1 MKRWPLYRRWQCC
14 RESQAGIFP
23 SADRISVNGSRL
35 RRAANSQGRRS
46 LPLRRRQA
54 VETRR
59 SFVNPPQI
67 EFNSDDHRRE
77 LRAAFRVLAF
87 PFAVTLVARRAIA
100 TPAPKGSSFTIFGNA
115 FAAARNFGHA
125 SACGKAVG
133 AA

>member
-23 SADRISVNGSRL
+23 SADRISVNESRL
-35 RRAANSQGRRS
+35 RRAANWQGRRS
-46 LPLRRRQA
+46 LPLRRWQA
-54 VETRR
+54 METRR
-59 SFVNPPQI
+59 SFVNPPL

-87 PFAVTLVARRAIA
+87 PFAVTMEARRAMA
-100 TPAPKGSSFTIFGNA
+100 KPAPNGSSFTIFGNA

-125 SACGKAVG
+125 SGCGADVS